1 MRKLPSDMELL
12 QKSCGTRVIYNG
24 KSCIA
29 NITDKDMFD
38 ECLICSETKNQKI
51 KDSIKYRPMDDN
63 WKSRCKEDQ
72 FWFQDTLEDM
82 KKLHPTMDD
91 RLFDLRQKLL
101 DFAGEAVCKDI
112 TRICTGYALS
122 EDGMWRQHSW
132 IIWHKARSNQIIETT
147 VPRILYFGFVMTTE
161 MCEEFA
167 DNNY

>member
-63 WKSRCKEDQ
+63 WKSRCKEEQ

-101 DFAGEAVCKDI
+101 DFAGEAVCFP
-112 TRICTGYALS
+112 GYE
-122 EDGMWRQHSW
+122 EDLD
-132 IIWHKARSNQIIETT
+132 N
-147 VPRILYFGFVMTTE
+147 IL
-161 MCEEFA
+161 
-167 DNNY
+167 NYGQFSGNRTKTSHVSVLDMPYLKMVCGASTAGLYGIKHVLIRL

>member
-101 DFAGEAVCKDI
+101 DFAGEAVCFPGYEEDLDNILNYGQFWIGNNIKLMRGEPSI
-112 TRICTGYALS
+112 T
-122 EDGMWRQHSW
+122 
-132 IIWHKARSNQIIETT
+132 K
-147 VPRILYFGFVMTTE
+147 
-161 MCEEFA
+161 
-167 DNNY
+167 

>member
-91 RLFDLRQKLL
+91 RLVSAL
-101 DFAGEAVCKDI
+101 DMPYLKMVCGASTAG
-112 TRICTGYALS
+112 
-122 EDGMWRQHSW
+122 
-132 IIWHKARSNQIIETT
+132 
-147 VPRILYFGFVMTTE
+147 LYGIKHVLIRL
-161 MCEEFA
+161 
-167 DNNY
+167 